1 MSRPDWD
8 ADGKDWPNRDASRFV
23 RAGGILWHVQ
33 VTEQNGP
40 PVLLLHGTGAATHSW
55 ARLLP
60 LLAKN
65 FTVVA
70 PDLPGHGFTEA
81 PPDARMSLP
90 GMAWGLKE
98 LLRALAIE
106 PVLGVGHSAG
116 AAILARMALDGPW
129 LARGIVSLNGALVPL
144 RGGPGDLPIFAA
156 IARALVS
163 VPVIPWLFSWR
174 AGDPRVVDRLLQ
186 GTGSRIDPAQAA
198 FYARLVRRSGHVS
211 AALAMMANWD
221 LKALSRDLPRLAAP
235 LTLVVGDNDRTVPP
249 GDVLRVQVLVPGAT
263 IHRLPG
269 LGHLA
274 HEERPDLV
282 ADIVAQSALA

>member
-8 ADGKDWPNRDASRFV
+8 TDGQDWPNRDASRFV
-23 RAGGILWHVQ
+23 RAGGITWHVQ
-33 VTEQNGP
+33 VAGQGP

-55 ARLLP
+55 AGLLP
-60 LLAKN
+60 LLAKD

-81 PPDARMSLP
+81 AADARMSLP
-90 GMAWGLKE
+90 GMAWGLQH
-98 LLRALAIE
+98 LLRALTIE
-106 PVLGVGHSAG
+106 PALGVGHSAG

-129 LARGIVSLNGALVPL
+129 LPRGIVSLNGALVPL
-144 RGGPGDLPIFAA
+144 RGGPGDLPIFAT

-174 AGDPRVVDRLLQ
+174 AGDPRVVDRLLA
-186 GTGSRIDPAQAA
+186 GTGSRIDAAQAA

-221 LKALSRDLPRLAAP
+221 LKALSNDLPHLARK
-235 LTLVVGDNDRTVPP
+235 LTLVVGENDRTVPP
-249 GDVLRVQVLVPGAT
+249 GDVLRVQALLSAAT
-263 IHRLPG
+263 IARLPG

-282 ADIVAQSALA
+282 AAIVAQCAVA

>member
-8 ADGKDWPNRDASRFV
+8 TDGQDWPNRDASRFV

-33 VTEQNGP
+33 VMGQGP

-55 ARLLP
+55 AGLLP
-60 LLAKN
+60 LLAQD

-81 PPDARMSLP
+81 APDARMSLP
-90 GMAWGLKE
+90 GMAWGLQH

-116 AAILARMALDGPW
+116 AAILARMALDGP
-129 LARGIVSLNGALVPL
+129 LLQRGIVSLNGALVPL
-144 RGGPGDLPIFAA
+144 RGGPGDLPIFAT

-174 AGDPRVVDRLLQ
+174 AGDPRVVDRLLA
-186 GTGSRIDPAQAA
+186 GTGSRIDATQAA
-198 FYARLVRRSGHVS
+198 LYARLVRRSGHVS

-221 LKALSRDLPRLAAP
+221 LKTLSRDLPRLAAP
-235 LTLVVGDNDRTVPP
+235 LTLVVGENDRTIPP
-249 GDVLRVQVLVPGAT
+249 GDVLRVQALLPAAT
-263 IHRLPG
+263 IERLPA

-282 ADIVAQSALA
+282 AAIVAHAALA